1 MTKKLQ
7 KPTVEDCKS
16 RKRVLKPMVEKK
28 RRDRINQS
36 LAELRSLL
44 LTHTSDP
51 RLQNPKLEKAEIL
64 DLTVEYLQRWTYK
77 KYQGND
83 MMKTSAPLLK
93 CNDSDL
99 SAPLFL
105 MECAGFQQCVA
116 QLTNYMQKIPGSQ
129 RLSFE
134 GLHRPVRQQP
144 HSLQPDCS
152 HTNPEGEVETRLTSA
167 CPSERKDDSLHA
179 FFPSH
184 SPFQPLSCSTPSH
197 EHAFAPPSPW
207 LSPPFSTYSP
217 SLLSSPLSTD
227 TSFFSISPTA
237 PHFGPPFLSCPAAT
251 TAHPAPSSL
260 MWRPWF

>member
-1 MTKKLQ
+1 MCLIHGLF
-7 KPTVEDCKS
+7 P
-16 RKRVLKPMVEKK
+16 P
-28 RRDRINQS
+28 I
-36 LAELRSLL
+36 A
-44 LTHTSDP
+44 
-51 RLQNPKLEKAEIL
+51 
-64 DLTVEYLQRWTYK
+64 
-77 KYQGND
+77 D
-83 MMKTSAPLLK
+83 MMKTSAPLVK

-116 QLTNYMQKIPGSQ
+116 QLTDYMQNIPGSQ

-134 GLHRPVRQQP
+134 GLHRSVRQQP
-144 HSLQPDCS
+144 NSLQPDCS
-152 HTNPEGEVETRLTSA
+152 HTNPEGAVETHLASA

-207 LSPPFSTYSP
+207 LSPPFSTYVSSP
-217 SLLSSPLSTD
+217 SFLSSPLSTD

-237 PHFGPPFLSCPAAT
+237 PHFGPPFLSCPTAT